1 MKAITHLKKLWLDAK
16 VKSSPERPIHTWG
29 AMPTFN
35 AMSKEKKE
43 LKRTELFLNL
53 VGGCKANIIS
63 NSGKR
68 IDNRKQ
74 YVDSVGFNRTIG
86 SVEYR
91 PSDLQNG
98 FSDIQATIKGRACY
112 LELKRK
118 YKNGK
123 DRQSEAQKKF
133 QAQVEEA
140 MALYII
146 FESFEDFYK
155 RVFPVI
161 KDNPMISS
169 KDLTSKLNNNE

>member
-1 MKAITHLKKLWLDAK
+1 MKPITHLKKLWLAEQVRKYPGRPEYTFGNMNTWTTAK
-16 VKSSPERPIHTWG
+16 PERR
-29 AMPTFN
+29 
-35 AMSKEKKE
+35 E
-43 LKRTELFLNL
+43 LKRTEAFLNL

-63 NSGKR
+63 NTGKR

-74 YVDSVGFNRTIG
+74 YIDAVGFSRTIG

-98 FSDIQATIKGRACY
+98 FSDIQATMFGRACY

-146 FESFEDFYK
+146 FESFEDFYT
-155 RVFPVI
+155 RVFPAV
-161 KDNPMISS
+161 KANPMMS
-169 KDLTSKLNNNE
+169 KLTSKQ